1 MRTLQTELVDKGLAK
16 KRKSVPKK
24 CMHKKERLS
33 TRDIEE
39 LMGAR
44 RDTYKRVKG
53 SVRRK

>member
-16 KRKSVPKK
+16 KRNPVPKK
-24 CMHKKERLS
+24 CKHNKERLS
-33 TRDIEE
+33 TREIEE